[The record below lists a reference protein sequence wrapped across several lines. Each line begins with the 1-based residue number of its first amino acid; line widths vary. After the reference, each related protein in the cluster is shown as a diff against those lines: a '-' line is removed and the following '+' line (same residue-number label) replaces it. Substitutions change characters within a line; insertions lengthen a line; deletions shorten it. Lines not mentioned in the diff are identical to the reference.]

1 MLKLP
6 DFPWDTLAPYGQ
18 RARQHSSGIIDLS
31 VGTPVDPTPQII
43 QKALRESSNAPGYPV
58 TVGTQQLRSA
68 IREWA
73 TRHLGA
79 TGEFDVLPLI
89 GSKELVA
96 WLPTFL
102 HARRVLY
109 PEIAYPTYS
118 VGAVLASATGT
129 PVPIDPSTWPETD
142 LVWINSP
149 SNPTGRVHTANELQA
164 VIDWSRSNNSV
175 VASDECY
182 IDFGHG
188 SKPSSILMYTEGD
201 NKNILAVHSLSK
213 RSSMAGY
220 RAGFLIG
227 DPELISRIREIRKHS
242 GMIVPLPIQNAMVV
256 ALGDELHVA
265 KQRELYNA
273 RRERLKPALE
283 RVGFRI
289 EETKAG
295 LYIWCT
301 RDEADWDSI
310 AWLAELGILA
320 TPGHFYGEKGARHI
334 RIALT
339 ATDAHIDEAVRRLNS
354 STPIE
359 K

>member
-1 MLKLP
+1 M
-6 DFPWDTLAPYGQ
+6 
-18 RARQHSSGIIDLS
+18 IDLS

-43 QKALRESSNAPGYPV
+43 QKTLRESSNAPGYPL
-58 TVGTQQLRSA
+58 TMGTQQLRSA

-79 TGEFDVLPLI
+79 TGEFDVQPLI

-102 HARRVLY
+102 QAKRVLF

-118 VGAVLASATGT
+118 VGAMLASATGI
-129 PVPIDPSTWPETD
+129 PVAIDPSTWPQAD

-149 SNPTGRVHTANELQA
+149 SNPTGRVHSSDEWQA
-164 VIDWSRSNNSV
+164 IINWSRSNNSV
-175 VASDECY
+175 IASDECY

-188 SKPSSILMYTEGD
+188 PKPTSILMHTKGE
-201 NKNILAVHSLSK
+201 NRNILAVHSLSK

-227 DPELISRIREIRKHS
+227 DPNLISRIREIRKHA
-242 GMIVPLPIQNAMVV
+242 GMIVPLPIQNAMTV

-265 KQRELYNA
+265 KQREIYNA
-273 RRERLKPALE
+273 RRDRLKPAIE
-283 RVGFRI
+283 KVGFRI
-289 EETKAG
+289 DETKAG

-301 RDEADWDSI
+301 RNEADWDSI

-354 STPIE
+354 ANSVE
-359 K
+359 E